1 MKSASAWFSPPF
13 AAPSVPRRRAGR
25 GSIVDCWIS
34 QLTACFHLQVHMSIY
49 FLSSN
54 AVHPLGGAAMHPIE
68 SLVTRFWGLLRLAGN
83 PKARRDNNH
92 MDDLEMEREA
102 QS

>member
-1 MKSASAWFSPPF
+1 M
-13 AAPSVPRRRAGR
+13 
-25 GSIVDCWIS
+25 
-34 QLTACFHLQVHMSIY
+34 
-49 FLSSN
+49 
-54 AVHPLGGAAMHPIE
+54 GGAAMHPIE
-68 SLVTRFWGLLRLAGN
+68 SLVTRFGGLLRLAGN